1 MLQNEIC
8 HTIVYKNLVNHF
20 RNLFIL
26 FPYSK
31 LDNSFLCPSYLFR
44 CDIIRCLPYAFICNG
59 EYNCHDKTDEANCS
73 MPLIN
78 NDLCPTSYSINCEQ
92 DILHSTRLVEHTIH
106 HEYTRPVQ
114 ICIKR

>member
-1 MLQNEIC
+1 
-8 HTIVYKNLVNHF
+8 
-20 RNLFIL
+20 
-26 FPYSK
+26 
-31 LDNSFLCPSYLFR
+31 
-44 CDIIRCLPYAFICNG
+44 
-59 EYNCHDKTDEANCS
+59 
-73 MPLIN
+73 MPLMN